1 MVSVTVSAKENAVI
15 NVIEVK
21 PELIEQLKELLKEMD
36 VDYRDYDTVKILR
49 IKLDKVKL
57 YLYT

>member
-1 MVSVTVSAKENAVI
+1 MVSLTVSAKENAVI

-21 PELIEQLKELLKEMD
+21 PELIEQLKELLKEMN

-49 IKLDKVKL
+49 IKLGKVKL